1 MTLRLMKLIYISPN
15 RELDKSVL
23 MNQTIFYNLLNVHIS
38 YTMRCIMV

>member
-23 MNQTIFYNLLNVHIS
+23 MNQTIFII
-38 YTMRCIMV
+38 C